1 MTRGLLRLLWHG
13 LSTPSKCHK
22 SSHLH
27 LMTIFPLQH
36 NQDDGQ
42 MFNLR
47 QPPNLSL
54 FIIPFTA
61 VFARV
66 VFFYLRRHKC
76 ISQWHVLRQL
86 RQSLLVAVWDQML
99 TTPLTFSKCIRYL
112 LLPFFR
118 LPSLQW
124 FKFLHLS
131 KYVGWSL
138 RPSPSGLPLKSCYS
152 NLGTRTCTTSACT
165 PSMFVTSSN
174 AMIIRSTHVALLTRT
189 K

>member
-1 MTRGLLRLLWHG
+1 MGKRLT
-13 LSTPSKCHK
+13 SDSPQ
-22 SSHLH
+22 
-27 LMTIFPLQH
+27 F
-36 NQDDGQ
+36 
-42 MFNLR
+42 
-47 QPPNLSL
+47 
-54 FIIPFTA
+54 IPFHNPLYSCICA
-61 VFARV
+61 CG
-66 VFFYLRRHKC
+66 FFYLRRHKC

-152 NLGTRTCTTSACT
+152 NLGTRTCTTSASA
-165 PSMFVTSSN
+165 PSMFVTSSY

-189 K
+189 KWHSDLFLAA